1 MACWEKPQLLPLTS
15 AEDASGGGVDQDFVE
30 GAHSFGLYFVTR
42 KVNANVY
49 QVQWGT
55 WNAVASF

>member
-1 MACWEKPQLLPLTS
+1 M
-15 AEDASGGGVDQDFVE
+15 DQDFVE